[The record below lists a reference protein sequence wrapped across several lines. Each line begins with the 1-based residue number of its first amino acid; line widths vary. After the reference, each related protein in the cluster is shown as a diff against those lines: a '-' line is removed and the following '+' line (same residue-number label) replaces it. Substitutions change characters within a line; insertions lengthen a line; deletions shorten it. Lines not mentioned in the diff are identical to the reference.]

1 MTNILEADEKA
12 FRQSLSKFP
21 LRQIK
26 KGRPI
31 LYQGEIPQS
40 IFFVKSGVIKVYNI
54 TAGGEEKTVGYESA
68 DGLMP
73 LEWLFGRSPVSLYY
87 YDTFTD
93 CQVHSVPKNDL
104 LEILG
109 SDPTLANFL
118 LNRSISLYIS
128 STIHLHALEQS
139 KARDKLLYILQYLV
153 MRFGKQLNADESLI
167 ELRLTH
173 QEIANLI
180 GITRETASTEIGRL
194 TKAGILRQ
202 EKLHYVVNTNKALR
216 QLGES
221 DFAEVSL

>member
-1 MTNILEADEKA
+1 MSNILEYDVSA
-12 FRQSLSKFP
+12 FRSYLSRFP

-54 TAGGEEKTVGYESA
+54 TSSGEEKTVGYESA

-93 CQVHSVPKNDL
+93 CQVHSVPKTELQEL
-104 LEILG
+104 LNSHSELG
-109 SDPTLANFL
+109 NSL
-118 LNRSISLYIS
+118 LNRAVSLYIS

-153 MRFGKQLNADESLI
+153 MRFGKQINTDEALI

-194 TKAGILRQ
+194 MKTGILRQ

-221 DFAEVSL
+221 DFAEVTL

>member
-1 MTNILEADEKA
+1 MSNILEYDVSA
-12 FRQSLSKFP
+12 FRSYLSKFP

-54 TAGGEEKTVGYESA
+54 TSSGEEKTVGYESA

-93 CQVHSVPKNDL
+93 CQVHSVPKTELQEL
-104 LEILG
+104 LNSHSELG
-109 SDPTLANFL
+109 NSL
-118 LNRSISLYIS
+118 LNRAVSLYIS

-153 MRFGKQLNADESLI
+153 MRFGKQINTDEALI

-194 TKAGILRQ
+194 MKTGILRQ

-221 DFAEVSL
+221 DFAEVTL

>member
-1 MTNILEADEKA
+1 MPNILDTDSAA
-12 FRQSLSKFP
+12 FRQSLAKFP

-31 LYQGEIPQS
+31 LYQGEIPQTT
-40 IFFVKSGVIKVYNI
+40 FFIKSGVIKVYNI
-54 TAGGEEKTVGYESA
+54 TTSGEEKTVGYESA

-93 CQVHSVPKNDL
+93 CQVHSVPKPDL
-104 LEILG
+104 LEILNLN
-109 SDPTLANFL
+109 PNLANFL
-118 LNRSISLYIS
+118 LNRAISLYIS

-153 MRFGKQLNADESLI
+153 MRFGKQLNSEESLI

-194 TKAGILRQ
+194 TKTGILRQ
-202 EKLHYVVNTNKALR
+202 EHLHYVINTNKALR

-221 DFAEVSL
+221 DFAELTL

>member
-1 MTNILEADEKA
+1 MPNILDQNNEA
-12 FRQSLSKFP
+12 FRSYLEKFP

-54 TAGGEEKTVGYESA
+54 TASGEEKTVGYESA

-93 CQVHSVPKNDL
+93 CQVHSVPKTDL
-104 LEILG
+104 LEMLG
-109 SDPTLANFL
+109 GNPELAASL
-118 LNRSISLYIS
+118 LNRAISLYIS

-153 MRFGKQLNADESLI
+153 MRFGKQLNDDESLI

-194 TKAGILRQ
+194 VKSGILRQ

-221 DFAEVSL
+221 EFAEVNL

>member
-1 MTNILEADEKA
+1 MPNILEYNSEA
-12 FRQSLSKFP
+12 FRKRLATFP

-40 IFFVKSGVIKVYNI
+40 VFFIKSGVIKIYNI
-54 TAGGEEKTVGYESA
+54 TATGEEKTVGYESA

-93 CQVHSVPKNDL
+93 CQVHSVPKNEL
-104 LEILG
+104 VEILNEDAAAA
-109 SDPTLANFL
+109 STL

-153 MRFGKQLNADESLI
+153 MRFGKQLSKDESLI

-194 TKAGILRQ
+194 IKTGILRQ

-216 QLGES
+216 QLGENE
-221 DFAEVSL
+221 FADIKL

>member
-1 MTNILEADEKA
+1 MPNILEDDSAV
-12 FRQSLSKFP
+12 FRQALSRFP

-54 TAGGEEKTVGYESA
+54 TATGEEKTVGYESA

-93 CQVHSVPKNDL
+93 CQVHSVPKQEL
-104 LEILG
+104 LEIL
-109 SDPTLANFL
+109 STNPKLSNFL
-118 LNRSISLYIS
+118 LNRAISLYIS

-153 MRFGKQLNADESLI
+153 MRFGKPVNTEESLI

-194 TKAGILRQ
+194 MKTGILRQ
-202 EKLHYVVNTNKALR
+202 EQLHYVVNTNKALR

-221 DFAEVSL
+221 DFAEVTL

>member
-1 MTNILEADEKA
+1 MVNILDVDNQA
-12 FRQSLSKFP
+12 FRRSLSKYP

-40 IFFVKSGVIKVYNI
+40 IFFVKSGVIKIYNI
-54 TAGGEEKTVGYESA
+54 TATGEEKTVGYESS

-73 LEWLFGRSPVSLYY
+73 LECLFGRSPVSLYY

-104 LEILG
+104 LQFINESPELG
-109 SDPTLANFL
+109 AVL

-153 MRFGKQLNADESLI
+153 MRFGKQVNTDEALI

-194 TKAGILRQ
+194 MKTGILRQ

-221 DFAEVSL
+221 EFAEVTL

>member
-1 MTNILEADEKA
+1 MPSILDYDNEA
-12 FRQSLSKFP
+12 FRSYLAKFP
-21 LRQIK
+21 VRQIK

-40 IFFVKSGVIKVYNI
+40 IFFIKSGVIKVYNI

-93 CQVHSVPKNDL
+93 CQVHSVPKSDL
-104 LEILG
+104 QEIL
-109 SDPTLANFL
+109 SERPELANFL
-118 LNRSISLYIS
+118 LNRTVSLYIS

-153 MRFGKQLNADESLI
+153 MRFGRPVNKEESLI
-167 ELRLTH
+167 DLRLTH

-194 TKAGILRQ
+194 VKTGILRQ

-221 DFAEVSL
+221 DFAEVNL